1 MVKIAFKPN
10 PVINKIFEDLEK
22 YLTFCQ
28 DFGYRY
34 NELDLYNFKS
44 YSWQQYSKFSQNKNA
59 KDMWEQDSQRLAAR
73 RF

>member
-1 MVKIAFKPN
+1 MVKIAFKTN

-59 KDMWEQDSQRLAAR
+59 KDNHYHCM
-73 RF
+73 